1 MPAMAIRQRLVL
13 RSTML
18 LRGDCADFDDHLGTR
33 SSDSDSQA
41 GWFVD
46 QRHSGDV
53 SATRR
58 KYVRNLDQKES
69 SRREVRLLG
78 TFGLDDLE
86 QTTYLAL
93 LRLPA
98 SDENELAE
106 RLARPAE
113 EITMALDRL
122 VKEGFIRRAG
132 DRLVAVQPDVA
143 FGPDLLRRHGE
154 IQRVQTFVATLMEEY
169 RERSSLRDAREVVEV
184 VVGAAEVMARWQY
197 LQNTAQKEVKGLIKE
212 PIVFSTE
219 NQAQQM
225 AMAAGVVY
233 RTVYE
238 RTIIDVAGDPYR
250 LAWWAANGESIR
262 IATDVPT
269 KLMILDG
276 RTAFLPSMSASAEP
290 AALVITSGALLDVL
304 NWVFE
309 TVWEAAVPFPA
320 SEDTLSPEDRR
331 LLSLIIAGYTDLAI
345 GKQFGLSHRTVQRR
359 VSQLVRLAGVETRL
373 QLIWHAAK
381 HDWL

>member
-1 MPAMAIRQRLVL
+1 M
-13 RSTML
+13 
-18 LRGDCADFDDHLGTR
+18 
-33 SSDSDSQA
+33 
-41 GWFVD
+41 
-46 QRHSGDV
+46 
-53 SATRR
+53 
-58 KYVRNLDQKES
+58 
-69 SRREVRLLG
+69 LG

-86 QTTYLAL
+86 QTAYLAL

-98 SDENELAE
+98 SDGNELAE
-106 RLARPAE
+106 RLGRPAG
-113 EITMALDRL
+113 EISVALDRL

-132 DRLVAVQPDVA
+132 SRLVAVQPDVA
-143 FGPDLLRRHGE
+143 FGPGLLRRHGE

-197 LQNTAQKEVKGLIKE
+197 LQNTAQKEVKGLIRE

-219 NQAQQM
+219 NQAQQV

-320 SEDTLSPEDRR
+320 SENTLSPEDRR

-381 HDWL
+381 NDWL